1 MNDNSLLFLIVC
13 ATILLLIIV
22 AIIISSNKA
31 NKKRAYIQSIKNK
44 AVTYAA
50 EGQIDDFYKNIDLLS
65 SLSEGRRSPSQ
76 EVIELVPLII
86 EIAAGNTY
94 ISESEDKVICS
105 IIEHYNLQTSKY
117 DRPLQL
123 NRLARHLLESQ
134 PLTPCADTTRFIIQ
148 KSEIP
153 FCTFDVKKYVKK
165 IKSVRK
171 NGRTEHIENWE
182 SQGGGSLL
190 VTNKRVLFNSNE
202 GAQSIKL
209 EKIIGIDTS
218 YDFIHI
224 SLETSSVNAK
234 MLHFKCV
241 PGESRFIAMFI
252 SNIDNLKVE
261 Q

>member
-65 SLSEGRRSPSQ
+65 SLSERRRSPSQ

-134 PLTPCADTTRFIIQ
+134 PLTPCADTTGFIIQ

>member
-31 NKKRAYIQSIKNK
+31 KKKRAYIQSIKNK

-134 PLTPCADTTRFIIQ
+134 PLTPCADTTGFIIQ

-165 IKSVRK
+165 IKQIV
-171 NGRTEHIENWE
+171 
-182 SQGGGSLL
+182 
-190 VTNKRVLFNSNE
+190 
-202 GAQSIKL
+202 
-209 EKIIGIDTS
+209 
-218 YDFIHI
+218 
-224 SLETSSVNAK
+224 
-234 MLHFKCV
+234 
-241 PGESRFIAMFI
+241 
-252 SNIDNLKVE
+252 
-261 Q
+261 

>member
-50 EGQIDDFYKNIDLLS
+50 EGQIDYFYKNIYLLS

-76 EVIELVPLII
+76 EVIELVPLIF

-134 PLTPCADTTRFIIQ
+134 PLTPCADTTGFIIQ

>member
-65 SLSEGRRSPSQ
+65 SLSEGRRSTSQ

-134 PLTPCADTTRFIIQ
+134 PLTPCADTTGFIIQ

>member
-1 MNDNSLLFLIVC
+1 M
-13 ATILLLIIV
+13 
-22 AIIISSNKA
+22 
-31 NKKRAYIQSIKNK
+31 
-44 AVTYAA
+44 
-50 EGQIDDFYKNIDLLS
+50 
-65 SLSEGRRSPSQ
+65 
-76 EVIELVPLII
+76 PLII

-134 PLTPCADTTRFIIQ
+134 PLTPCADTTGFIIQ

>member
-65 SLSEGRRSPSQ
+65 SLSEGRRAPSQ

-134 PLTPCADTTRFIIQ
+134 PLTPCADTTGFIIQ

-171 NGRTEHIENWE
+171 NSRTEHIENWE

-202 GAQSIKL
+202 GTQSIKL

>member
-65 SLSEGRRSPSQ
+65 ALSEGRRSPSQ

-134 PLTPCADTTRFIIQ
+134 PLTPCADTTGFIIQ